1 MCPFGGKLVF
11 IYNYFKARRGDGS
24 RDTLFTGFHS
34 FMLFSALGD
43 KITINHL

>member
-24 RDTLFTGFHS
+24 RD
-34 FMLFSALGD
+34 ALYICIYLLYCLPWG
-43 KITINHL
+43 KE